1 MTDKELKELKDTLW
15 HSADVLRASAHL
27 AANKYG
33 QPILGLIFL
42 RYADILYK
50 QHKEEIE
57 AEYNRLK
64 GGRMEKSI
72 KEISIEKCG
81 FYLPECAYY
90 DFINDAPDDANKAT
104 IVKNAM
110 EAIEDENP
118 KMDGVLPKEVYA
130 QLVPEEEPELLS
142 NIVRIFKDIP
152 ENSTIDIFGEIY
164 EYFLGN
170 FALSEGK
177 DGGTFYTPATVVRY
191 MVEVLNPQPGEK
203 KFLDPACGS
212 GGMFVQAARYM
223 HNHNASESEQMKFRC
238 YGVEKEPD
246 TVKLAKTKKYPVL
259 STRDDIIV
267 LVDEAHRTQ
276 YKDLAENMRTALP
289 NANFIAFT
297 GTPLLG
303 TKRLTNQW
311 FGDYVSEYNFAQ
323 SVDDGSTVPLFY
335 SRRVPEVGLENDF
348 LDDDVVDIIEEENLN
363 EDETRLLENASS
375 RILEVIKRDGRLD
388 KVAQDIAY
396 HFPRR
401 GFLGKGMVVSVD
413 KYTAVKMYD
422 KVQHYWAIEK
432 QNIMKE
438 RNTASTK
445 EERDQLT
452 RILAYMNKVEMA
464 VIISEENDEEA
475 KFAKQG
481 LKISEHRAKMK
492 EITPDGRDIEDRF
505 KDPNDSLQLVFVCA
519 MWLTGFDVKNLS
531 TLYLDKPMKGHT
543 LMQAIARANRVYPGK
558 PAGIIVDYVNVF
570 KYMKKALTEYA
581 TGDDGT
587 EFPAKDID
595 QLISYIDGTIDEA
608 DSFLLSLDIDLKK
621 IIADSNTL
629 DKLDA
634 LRSAYDTIVAK
645 DGDKEKFKVILN
657 TLTNLYE
664 ASKPEIF
671 EKNWSNEKFAPLVYL
686 HGLFYHTIDDEKV
699 ARARQKMNQILDG
712 SVTASQ
718 DFVSYVRKEPA
729 QHMIK
734 GTKAIDL
741 SKVDVEQLRKE
752 IKVATYKAIE
762 INDLKEYI
770 EQALEQML
778 NRNCTRT
785 KFSER
790 FKRIIDS
797 YNAGGTENEDYYE
810 QLVKLLEELRQE
822 DNRANTEGLTEE
834 ELEIYDLLIAGKKL
848 TQAEEQKVKLSAKNL
863 YKKLIDNRSSL
874 LVVDWYKDEQPCAKL
889 KYEVEL
895 SLNDDLPESYDKA
908 IFDSKVSLLMNH
920 FVDMAVQGYGW
931 IGAA

>member
-1 MTDKELKELKDTLW
+1 MTDKGLKELKDTLW

-57 AEYNRLK
+57 TEYNRLK
-64 GGRMEKSI
+64 GGRMEKSK

-104 IVKNAM
+104 LVKKAM
-110 EAIEDENP
+110 EAIENENP

-164 EYFLGN
+164 E
-170 FALSEGK
+170 
-177 DGGTFYTPATVVRY
+177 
-191 MVEVLNPQPGEK
+191 
-203 KFLDPACGS
+203 
-212 GGMFVQAARYM
+212 
-223 HNHNASESEQMKFRC
+223 
-238 YGVEKEPD
+238 
-246 TVKLAKTKKYPVL
+246 
-259 STRDDIIV
+259 
-267 LVDEAHRTQ
+267 
-276 YKDLAENMRTALP
+276 
-289 NANFIAFT
+289 
-297 GTPLLG
+297 
-303 TKRLTNQW
+303 
-311 FGDYVSEYNFAQ
+311 
-323 SVDDGSTVPLFY
+323 
-335 SRRVPEVGLENDF
+335 
-348 LDDDVVDIIEEENLN
+348 
-363 EDETRLLENASS
+363 
-375 RILEVIKRDGRLD
+375 
-388 KVAQDIAY
+388 
-396 HFPRR
+396 
-401 GFLGKGMVVSVD
+401 
-413 KYTAVKMYD
+413 
-422 KVQHYWAIEK
+422 
-432 QNIMKE
+432 
-438 RNTASTK
+438 
-445 EERDQLT
+445 
-452 RILAYMNKVEMA
+452 
-464 VIISEENDEEA
+464 
-475 KFAKQG
+475 
-481 LKISEHRAKMK
+481 
-492 EITPDGRDIEDRF
+492 
-505 KDPNDSLQLVFVCA
+505 
-519 MWLTGFDVKNLS
+519 
-531 TLYLDKPMKGHT
+531 
-543 LMQAIARANRVYPGK
+543 
-558 PAGIIVDYVNVF
+558 
-570 KYMKKALTEYA
+570 
-581 TGDDGT
+581 
-587 EFPAKDID
+587 
-595 QLISYIDGTIDEA
+595 LISYIDGTIDEA

-621 IIADSNTL
+621 IVADSNTL

-671 EKNWSNEKFAPLVYL
+671 EKNWSNDKFAPLVYL

-699 ARARQKMNQILDG
+699 ARARQKMSQILDG
-712 SVTASQ
+712 SVTARQ
-718 DFVSYVRKEPA
+718 DFVNYVSEEPT
-729 QHMIK
+729 QYMIK

-752 IKVATYKAIE
+752 IKVAKYKAIE

-770 EQALEQML
+770 EQALEKML

-848 TQAEEQKVKLSAKNL
+848 TQGEEQKVKLSAKNL
-863 YKKLIDNRSSL
+863 YKKLVDNRSSL
-874 LVVDWYKDEQPCAKL
+874 LVVDWYKDEQPRAKL

-908 IFDSKVSLLMNH
+908 AFDSKVSLLMNH

>member
-90 DFINDAPDDANKAT
+90 DVINDAPDDANKAT
-104 IVKNAM
+104 IVKKAM

-170 FALSEGK
+170 FAFSEGK

-223 HNHNASESEQMKFRC
+223 HNHNASESEQMKFR
-238 YGVEKEPD
+238 
-246 TVKLAKTKKYPVL
+246 
-259 STRDDIIV
+259 
-267 LVDEAHRTQ
+267 
-276 YKDLAENMRTALP
+276 
-289 NANFIAFT
+289 
-297 GTPLLG
+297 
-303 TKRLTNQW
+303 
-311 FGDYVSEYNFAQ
+311 
-323 SVDDGSTVPLFY
+323 
-335 SRRVPEVGLENDF
+335 
-348 LDDDVVDIIEEENLN
+348 
-363 EDETRLLENASS
+363 
-375 RILEVIKRDGRLD
+375 
-388 KVAQDIAY
+388 
-396 HFPRR
+396 
-401 GFLGKGMVVSVD
+401 
-413 KYTAVKMYD
+413 
-422 KVQHYWAIEK
+422 
-432 QNIMKE
+432 
-438 RNTASTK
+438 
-445 EERDQLT
+445 
-452 RILAYMNKVEMA
+452 
-464 VIISEENDEEA
+464 
-475 KFAKQG
+475 
-481 LKISEHRAKMK
+481 
-492 EITPDGRDIEDRF
+492 
-505 KDPNDSLQLVFVCA
+505 
-519 MWLTGFDVKNLS
+519 
-531 TLYLDKPMKGHT
+531 
-543 LMQAIARANRVYPGK
+543 
-558 PAGIIVDYVNVF
+558 
-570 KYMKKALTEYA
+570 
-581 TGDDGT
+581 
-587 EFPAKDID
+587 
-595 QLISYIDGTIDEA
+595 
-608 DSFLLSLDIDLKK
+608 
-621 IIADSNTL
+621 
-629 DKLDA
+629 
-634 LRSAYDTIVAK
+634 YDTIVAK
-645 DGDKEKFKVILN
+645 DDDKEKFKVILN
-657 TLTNLYE
+657 TLANLYE

-671 EKNWSNEKFAPLVYL
+671 EKSWSNDKFAPLVYL

-718 DFVSYVRKEPA
+718 DFVNYVREEPA
-729 QHMIK
+729 QYMIK

-752 IKVATYKAIE
+752 IKFAKYKAIE

-863 YKKLIDNRSSL
+863 YKKLVDNRSSL
-874 LVVDWYKDEQPCAKL
+874 LVVDWYKDEQPRAKL

-908 IFDSKVSLLMNH
+908 AFDSKVSLLMNH
-920 FVDMAVQGYGW
+920 FADMAVQGYGW